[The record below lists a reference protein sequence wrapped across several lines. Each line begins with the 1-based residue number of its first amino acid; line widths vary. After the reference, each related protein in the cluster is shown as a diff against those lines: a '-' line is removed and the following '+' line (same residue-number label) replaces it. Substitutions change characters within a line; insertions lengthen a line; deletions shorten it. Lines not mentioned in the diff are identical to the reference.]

1 MAVDYTKRHLMDGL
15 AGIPQ
20 VARQR
25 EALAYPG
32 YLNATAPFLTI
43 GRVLGTNPVPRESL
57 PFAQIPWEIS
67 QDQCAIDEADHGSCS
82 HERLQPRIQS
92 LSRWLPIHGVLPAKH
107 RTCLT
112 DEEVNRF
119 HELLIDFVH

>member
-32 YLNATAPFLTI
+32 YLNATAPLLTI
-43 GRVLGTNPVPRESL
+43 GRVLGTNPVPKESL

-67 QDQCAIDEADHGSCS
+67 EDQCAISA
-82 HERLQPRIQS
+82 RLMRQITVVAGMSAFSRESKAYRGGFQS
-92 LSRWLPIHGVLPAKH
+92 TAFSQSNTGRA
-107 RTCLT
+107 
-112 DEEVNRF
+112 
-119 HELLIDFVH
+119 